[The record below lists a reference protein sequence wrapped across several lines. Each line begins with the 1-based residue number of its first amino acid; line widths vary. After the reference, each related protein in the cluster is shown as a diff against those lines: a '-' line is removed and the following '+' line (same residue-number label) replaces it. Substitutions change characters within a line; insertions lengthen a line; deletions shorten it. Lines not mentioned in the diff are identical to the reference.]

1 MRCGTEGGQGRVAA
15 LPPRCPSGRAR
26 RLLSPGLHPHRA
38 AFAGGDPGG
47 GGCPWERTTREK
59 DLQQRWSHLRWLSR
73 MQLPSGRRERSGWA
87 EPTSHNP
94 PAAVLRPGE
103 AAGGP
108 LPNFTS
114 IRGAF
119 LARAS
124 VSPYCRLGRSPV
136 PPPPRSITGV
146 PLPSPRAPPAPTC
159 SAEAPAALRPAAAP
173 GGVSQRCV
181 LSLH

>member
-38 AFAGGDPGG
+38 AFAGRDPGG
-47 GGCPWERTTREK
+47 SGCPWERTTREK

-73 MQLPSGRRERSGWA
+73 TQLPSGRRERSGWA

-124 VSPYCRLGRSPV
+124 VSPYCWLGTQPRTSTSPQHHRR
-136 PPPPRSITGV
+136 PAAIPAGP
-146 PLPSPRAPPAPTC
+146 PSPDR

-173 GGVSQRCV
+173 GSVSQRCV